1 MVFDA
6 FDVIGMYVTLALA
19 RCGSPGRRLA
29 NAQAGQSTVEYA
41 LIGALIVVVAS
52 AAVMAL
58 GGTVN
63 NVFQQ
68 LSTALK
74 SGKSGS

>member
-1 MVFDA
+1 MSFGV
-6 FDVIGMYVTLALA
+6 VKMYALLALV
-19 RCGSPGRRLA
+19 RCGPLGRRLA
-29 NAQAGQSTVEYA
+29 AAEPAQSTVEYA

-63 NVFQQ
+63 GVFTQ
-68 LSTALK
+68 LTNALK
-74 SGKSGS
+74 GGSRAPGS